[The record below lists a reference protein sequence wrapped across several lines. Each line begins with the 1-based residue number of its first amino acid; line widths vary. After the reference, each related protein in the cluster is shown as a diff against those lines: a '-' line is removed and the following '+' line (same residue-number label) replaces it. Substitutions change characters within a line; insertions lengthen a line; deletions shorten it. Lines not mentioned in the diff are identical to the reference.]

1 MATHK
6 DSAKQAS
13 MLDQAN
19 ERALARQRER
29 EFEAKWDD
37 GVSMVLEANE
47 VVDVRL
53 TDEEVQEFQ
62 ALEEDWGDLEI

>member
-1 MATHK
+1 MAIHK

-19 ERALARQRER
+19 ERSLARQRER
-29 EFEAKWDD
+29 EFEAKWED

-47 VVDVRL
+47 AVDAINKI
-53 TDEEVQEFQ
+53 QEDWEDWA
-62 ALEEDWGDLEI
+62 ALELDND